1 MSGPAPGRDIPDDIV
16 AAFYTYHLIPER
28 LEALENERARIIGG
42 LMPKAGGSLA
52 RVSRRGGGAVSD
64 PTGEAAL
71 RIEGHP
77 FIKKLGGLIAYW
89 RQRQEKVERVLQQ
102 LTEAERQVVDVY
114 FFADVDVDEKD
125 QTISWKMIREMKA
138 ETIKKI
144 VRLWNEC

>member
-1 MSGPAPGRDIPDDIV
+1 
-16 AAFYTYHLIPER
+16 
-28 LEALENERARIIGG
+28 
-42 LMPKAGGSLA
+42 
-52 RVSRRGGGAVSD
+52 
-64 PTGEAAL
+64 
-71 RIEGHP
+71 
-77 FIKKLGGLIAYW
+77 
-89 RQRQEKVERVLQQ
+89 VERVLQQ